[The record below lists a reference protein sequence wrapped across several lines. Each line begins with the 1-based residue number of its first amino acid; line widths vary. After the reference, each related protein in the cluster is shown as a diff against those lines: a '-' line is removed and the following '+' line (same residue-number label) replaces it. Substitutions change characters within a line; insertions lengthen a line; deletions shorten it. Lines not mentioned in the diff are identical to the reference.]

1 MEDEYAWTISNYGG
15 KWGDWYTSTK
25 HMHRSNKAVYVFD
38 SAWSPLLTLA
48 ERINE
53 LLDREVSLNFWSIDN
68 MNEGLITWSRDNELI
83 DDEYFVDKKL
93 FPNVD
98 FYSGIILEAMGF
110 PTSMFTPI
118 FALSRTVGWIS
129 QWKEMIA
136 DPQVKIGRP
145 RQLYLGETPRD
156 YVDIEKR

>member
-1 MEDEYAWTISNYGG
+1 MPNIVHNQLSIQFDDEEEFKKFIKSINSSKSTSTDTFYSLAYSLFPPPKDVEDEYAWTISNYGG

-68 MNEGLITWSRDNELI
+68 MNEGLITWSSDNELI
-83 DDEYFVDKKL
+83 DDEYRELSMD
-93 FPNVD
+93 D
-98 FYSGIILEAMGF
+98 FESIPYE
-110 PTSMFTPI
+110 
-118 FALSRTVGWIS
+118 
-129 QWKEMIA
+129 E
-136 DPQVKIGRP
+136 
-145 RQLYLGETPRD
+145 E
-156 YVDIEKR
+156 

>member
-1 MEDEYAWTISNYGG
+1 MPNIVHNQLSIQFDDEKEFKKFIKSINSSKSTSTDTFYSLAYSLFPPPKDVEDEYAWTISNYGG

-48 ERINE
+48 EKINE

-83 DDEYFVDKKL
+83 DDEYRELSMD
-93 FPNVD
+93 D
-98 FYSGIILEAMGF
+98 FESIPYE
-110 PTSMFTPI
+110 
-118 FALSRTVGWIS
+118 
-129 QWKEMIA
+129 E
-136 DPQVKIGRP
+136 
-145 RQLYLGETPRD
+145 E
-156 YVDIEKR
+156 

>member
-1 MEDEYAWTISNYGG
+1 MPNIVHNQLSIQFDDEKEFKKFIKSINSSKSTSTDTFYSLAYSLFPPPKDVEDEYAWTISNYGG

-83 DDEYFVDKKL
+83 DDEYRELSMD
-93 FPNVD
+93 D
-98 FYSGIILEAMGF
+98 FESIPYE
-110 PTSMFTPI
+110 
-118 FALSRTVGWIS
+118 
-129 QWKEMIA
+129 E
-136 DPQVKIGRP
+136 
-145 RQLYLGETPRD
+145 E
-156 YVDIEKR
+156 

>member
-1 MEDEYAWTISNYGG
+1 MPNIVHNQLSIQFDDEEEFKKFIKSINSSKSTSTDTFYSLAYSLFPPPKDVEDEYAWTISNYGG

-83 DDEYFVDKKL
+83 DDEYRELSMD
-93 FPNVD
+93 D
-98 FYSGIILEAMGF
+98 FESIPYE
-110 PTSMFTPI
+110 
-118 FALSRTVGWIS
+118 
-129 QWKEMIA
+129 E
-136 DPQVKIGRP
+136 
-145 RQLYLGETPRD
+145 E
-156 YVDIEKR
+156 